1 MLLCGWSNS
10 LNNEPPTLRDIL
22 FSTGELILTLCTSRR
37 PFLSR
42 DSKSDPFAKFLTEA
56 HIHKFW
62 EQIERIMKK
71 MNKSFQFSSEI
82 KELVSALF
90 LNKVDSLE
98 DISSSKWAQLE
109 VKQEEVFVEM
119 EEQEKNAV
127 MTKEARKVRALAA
140 QKEGIAYVT

>member
-1 MLLCGWSNS
+1 
-10 LNNEPPTLRDIL
+10 
-22 FSTGELILTLCTSRR
+22 
-37 PFLSR
+37 
-42 DSKSDPFAKFLTEA
+42 
-56 HIHKFW
+56 
-62 EQIERIMKK
+62 MKK